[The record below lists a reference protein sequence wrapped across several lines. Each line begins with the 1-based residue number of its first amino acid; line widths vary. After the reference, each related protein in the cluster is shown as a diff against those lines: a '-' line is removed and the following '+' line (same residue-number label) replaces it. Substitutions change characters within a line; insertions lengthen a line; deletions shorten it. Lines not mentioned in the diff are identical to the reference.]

1 MFGEA
6 SLTGGSVIETGRQ
19 RGRARR
25 LLPEQEG
32 YDSNYQLLA
41 FGSCM
46 AALAVRRSCR
56 AVFLPHPALSAPAVL
71 NWPGL

>member
-19 RGRARR
+19 RGRARH

-32 YDSNYQLLA
+32 YDSIYPLLA

-46 AALAVRRSCR
+46 AALAVRRSSPLC
-56 AVFLPHPALSAPAVL
+56 VV
-71 NWPGL
+71 